1 MSREPKSV
9 LVTGGSR
16 GIGRAIAL
24 RLAERYAHVAINYHD
39 NHEAAEECLRLL
51 RLKGAEAISLRADVA
66 CGEEV
71 EDMFGR
77 IASAWGGLDI
87 LVNNAGIRRDGL
99 SLTMSDD
106 HWNAVMDAN
115 LKGAFHC
122 SRAAMKLMLRRRWGR
137 LINVSSVAGLIGV
150 KGQANY
156 CASKAGLLGLTRSLS
171 QEVARRGITVNAVAP
186 GLITTE
192 MITDL
197 PQDHIDLMLGR
208 VPMGRAGKPR
218 EVADVVAFLASEAAS
233 YITGQVICVDG
244 GMLS

>member
-1 MSREPKSV
+1 MMRENRSV

-24 RLAERYAHVAINYHD
+24 GLAERYTRVAINYHG
-39 NHEAAEECLRLL
+39 NHEAAEECLHLL
-51 RLKGAEAISLRADVA
+51 HLKGVEAMSLRADVGCA
-66 CGEEV
+66 EEV
-71 EDMFGR
+71 EEMFGR
-77 IASAWGGLDI
+77 LVGAWGGLDI

-106 HWNAVMDAN
+106 NWDAVMDAN

-122 SRAAMKLMLRRRWGR
+122 SRAALKLMLRRRWGR
-137 LINVSSVAGLIGV
+137 LINVSSVAGLAGV

-156 CASKAGLLGLTRSLS
+156 CASKAGLLGLTRSLA

-186 GLITTE
+186 GVITTD
-192 MITDL
+192 MIADL
-197 PQDHIDLMLGR
+197 PPEHIDLMLER
-208 VPMGRAGKPR
+208 VPMGRAGEPR

-233 YITGQVICVDG
+233 YVTGQVICVDG